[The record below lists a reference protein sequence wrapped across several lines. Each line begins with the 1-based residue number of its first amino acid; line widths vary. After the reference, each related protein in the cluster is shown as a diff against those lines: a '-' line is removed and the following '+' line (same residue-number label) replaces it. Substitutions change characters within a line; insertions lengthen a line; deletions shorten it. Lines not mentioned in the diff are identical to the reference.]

1 MILLTT
7 CSCTLYT
14 DLRKA
19 YWDEF
24 VWDQFVWDTNEVSP
38 TEIEVTGTAENMGIF
53 ITSTSDQF
61 PISQSTTLFSLFTSK
76 RNPIMAIQ
84 FYDHTT
90 FPVPNAAG
98 TSKSMRDELDAI
110 EARI

>member
-1 MILLTT
+1 MILKQPAPAP
-7 CSCTLYT
+7 YNA

-61 PISQSTTLFSLFTSK
+61 PSFTINNIILHYSP
-76 RNPIMAIQ
+76 RRGI
-84 FYDHTT
+84 
-90 FPVPNAAG
+90 
-98 TSKSMRDELDAI
+98 R
-110 EARI
+110 